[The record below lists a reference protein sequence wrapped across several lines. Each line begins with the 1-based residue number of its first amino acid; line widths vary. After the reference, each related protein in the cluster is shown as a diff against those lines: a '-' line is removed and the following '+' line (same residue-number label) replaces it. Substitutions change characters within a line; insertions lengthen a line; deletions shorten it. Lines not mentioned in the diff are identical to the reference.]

1 MSMTITL
8 SGRLAQK
15 LTDHLASFRQA
26 DAEFLDAI
34 QAHNYQAHENAH
46 EARSVAACRLASVLD
61 CVIEEGSKQ

>member
-8 SGRLAQK
+8 SDHLAQK
-15 LTDHLASFRQA
+15 LTKHLESFRQA

-34 QAHNYQAHENAH
+34 QAHNYQAQENAH

-61 CVIEEGSKQ
+61 CVIEEGSKP